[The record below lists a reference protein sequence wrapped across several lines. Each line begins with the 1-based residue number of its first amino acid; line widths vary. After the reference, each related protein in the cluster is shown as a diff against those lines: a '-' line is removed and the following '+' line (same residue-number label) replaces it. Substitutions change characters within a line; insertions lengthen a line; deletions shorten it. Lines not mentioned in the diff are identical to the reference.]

1 MDAAIKLL
9 TLDNSEGTHT
19 CKQHAFIPNIFK
31 DKWTGETYTGNVA
44 MCSKHWASDD
54 GEHPTQWKDL
64 EEEKYNPT
72 KCCRKCFL
80 KLRALGVILNE

>member
-1 MDAAIKLL
+1 
-9 TLDNSEGTHT
+9 
-19 CKQHAFIPNIFK
+19 
-31 DKWTGETYTGNVA
+31 

-64 EEEKYNPT
+64 EEEKYNPN